1 MYISEIKQ
9 LYPKLYEEILQNSH
23 SPEYVLNGVYR
34 DVNEA
39 MIWSNTP
46 QGAAFWRLVHEGN
59 ITQAQRMYPELFT
72 QLEKDGVQEI
82 QNGLFKSTI

>member
-23 SPEYVLNGVYR
+23 TPEYVLNGVCNN
-34 DVNEA
+34 VNDA

-46 QGAAFWRLVHEGN
+46 QGSTFWRLVNQGIIE
-59 ITQAQRMYPELFT
+59 QAQKMYPELFNIAENKN
-72 QLEKDGVQEI
+72 LIEI
-82 QNGLFKSTI
+82 QNGLFRKII